1 MLSKGRLIDLSKK
14 KKKSKKYENDFLHF
28 SFFALQENHLTVRSF
43 SSRKYR
49 TECYLLYFVKIFGE
63 LNSVM
68 LSLSCKNNVIIN
80 AIIYVENVRND
91 FVKVLYLTSEERDRV
106 RLQPNG

>member
-1 MLSKGRLIDLSKK
+1 
-14 KKKSKKYENDFLHF
+14 
-28 SFFALQENHLTVRSF
+28 
-43 SSRKYR
+43 
-49 TECYLLYFVKIFGE
+49 
-63 LNSVM
+63 M

-80 AIIYVENVRND
+80 AIIYAENVRND